1 MNKSSFVLSVFL
13 PQHPYDKCTVRKVS
27 QAENFVFDAELQI
40 LILDRDH
47 ITVLIISVF
56 WDVLTY

>member
-13 PQHPYDKCTVRKVS
+13 PRHPYDECTVRKVS